1 MRKVISIMTTVLAL
15 ILITACG
22 SDSGSD
28 ATNSSPV
35 SEVEKRFE
43 LGMCNEE
50 KNGMSILVTTENAY
64 YGCANGI
71 WTKQGDETINPANQD
86 TPILAIS
93 SSSYL
98 LLPSSS
104 SINTIGS
111 SSSENI
117 SSPTSS
123 SSSVRDTYSSSSSSK
138 MKEAWSYLNPNISYG
153 EFTDSRD
160 GQKYKT
166 VKIGNQVWM
175 AENLNYN
182 IDSLKSMC
190 YNNSV
195 DSCFKYGRL
204 YNWSAANSVC
214 PQGWHLPT
222 IDEWDTLVSYVGSGT
237 AKTTLKSASG
247 WDKNGTNDFGFTA
260 LPAGNYQGGYHDD
273 FYSVGSATTFW
284 SAGEYECTSA
294 GYCIYT
300 PTISN
305 DIGFYRESIKYKD
318 LYLYSIRCIEGP
330 SPIIEISSSSS
341 FDPKMNNLN
350 PNIDYGEFI
359 DSRDGQ
365 YYKTVQIGNQVWMA
379 ENMNYEYGDN
389 ACYNDSSIYCAK
401 YEKRYG
407 RLYPYSTAKNICP
420 KGWHLPDTSEWKTLF
435 RYVKYPGPLLRS
447 RKGWSDSIGFYYY
460 PRDFDLCTSQGI
472 GPGDNTRIEVINAS
486 GPDAFGFSWLP
497 AGYYYVSGGYYG
509 IYPAFTNGQFKSAG
523 GYGCFWSKSTGYDII
538 CIEEDSCNYFW
549 WDEWVNVTNW
559 RKSSSYEAYSVRC
572 LKD

>member
-1 MRKVISIMTTVLAL
+1 M
-15 ILITACG
+15 
-22 SDSGSD
+22 
-28 ATNSSPV
+28 
-35 SEVEKRFE
+35 
-43 LGMCNEE
+43 
-50 KNGMSILVTTENAY
+50 
-64 YGCANGI
+64 
-71 WTKQGDETINPANQD
+71 
-86 TPILAIS
+86 
-93 SSSYL
+93 
-98 LLPSSS
+98 
-104 SINTIGS
+104 
-111 SSSENI
+111 
-117 SSPTSS
+117 
-123 SSSVRDTYSSSSSSK
+123 
-138 MKEAWSYLNPNISYG
+138 
-153 EFTDSRD
+153 
-160 GQKYKT
+160 
-166 VKIGNQVWM
+166 
-175 AENLNYN
+175 
-182 IDSLKSMC
+182 
-190 YNNSV
+190 
-195 DSCFKYGRL
+195 
-204 YNWSAANSVC
+204 
-214 PQGWHLPT
+214 
-222 IDEWDTLVSYVGSGT
+222 SYVGSGT

-305 DIGFYRESIKYKD
+305 EIGFYRESIKYKD